1 MDEERVRHF
10 IRMEQAKGTTIN
22 ELIFILNDNGVPI
35 YEISNYMDVS
45 AKYIEDLL
53 ADY

>member
-1 MDEERVRHF
+1 MDDERIRYF
-10 IRMEQAKGTTIN
+10 IKAEKEKGTSTN
-22 ELIFILNDNGVPI
+22 ELIFILNDNGIPI

-53 ADY
+53 SDY